1 MIESFE
7 TERLTAERLRADHV
21 DELEVM
27 HTDPI
32 VMATLSGTRTSEQ
45 TRQFLRDSLD
55 HWEKHGYGL
64 WIFRDKVDGRF
75 VGRAG
80 IRHVEIEGKDEVELA
95 YGLMAEYWRRG
106 LGTEIARAL
115 LTVAFEGL
123 GLEEL
128 ICFTLHTNLGS
139 QRVMQKVGFVY
150 ERDIIHANLPHVVY
164 RLNAASSKNPPE
176 SPPNSQ

>member
-27 HTDPI
+27 HTDAR

-45 TRQFLRDSLD
+45 TQQFLRDSLD
-55 HWEKHGYGL
+55 HWEKYGYGL
-64 WIFRDKVDGRF
+64 WIFRDKVDGQF

-95 YGLMAEYWRRG
+95 YGLMADYWRRG

-115 LTVAFEGL
+115 LTVAFEVL
-123 GLEEL
+123 GLDEL
-128 ICFTLHTNLGS
+128 ICFTLPTNLGS
-139 QRVMQKVGFVY
+139 QGVMRKVGFVY
-150 ERDIIHANLPHVVY
+150 ERDIIHADLPHVVY
-164 RLNAASSKNPPE
+164 RLNSASRKHDPHM
-176 SPPNSQ
+176 PPNSR